1 MKAPKPPSSTAQS
14 LTKKLSLYFNAIA
27 LLIGILVFA
36 LSQAGLYWLEDEIN
50 KRNLQQTA
58 DFAVD
63 QFQQGA
69 SSPLIIGPN
78 ILAYDS
84 VQSLPKQ
91 FQQLS
96 QYPIGYN
103 DEITDDIA
111 HDLFFY
117 HSSFDLQ
124 GETKPL
130 FLTMEAEKVE
140 LSSDEWRYINFA
152 SLAIMILLYLAFD
165 FAISKLSK
173 RLVQPVNQLSQQLKS
188 AHRETSFSVPEGSA
202 LEFTELSNSLNK
214 YRNQNELLIKQEQ
227 SFAKYASHELR
238 TPLTVILGAT
248 KLLDKSTEPEFQLR
262 QRVRITKAA
271 TDMQHTIEALL
282 SLVKQEQTRENS
294 TSRKLVEKEIK
305 QILDEVS
312 PLATYKHLKVELK
325 IFAEPDIQPSPPV
338 LRMLLINLLQNA
350 INASDSG
357 IITLE
362 VWQSCIKVVD
372 QGHGL
377 NDSEQSKDGH
387 GLGLLIVDALCD
399 RYGWQLMLTSGE
411 ESGCIA
417 KLTFPNTGETRASD

>member
-1 MKAPKPPSSTAQS
+1 MKTSKALSSTAQS

-58 DFAVD
+58 DFAID
-63 QFQQGA
+63 RFQQGA
-69 SSPLIIGPN
+69 SSPLTIGPN

-84 VQSLPKQ
+84 TESLPKQ

-96 QYPIGYN
+96 QYPMGYN
-103 DEITDDIA
+103 DEITDEIA

-117 HSSFDLQ
+117 HASFDFE
-124 GETKPL
+124 GDTKPL
-130 FLTMEAEKVE
+130 FLTMEAETVE

-188 AHRETSFSVPEGSA
+188 AQRETNFSVPEGSA

-214 YRNQNELLIKQEQ
+214 YRNQNEILIKQEQ

-238 TPLTVILGAT
+238 TPLTVIQGAT
-248 KLLDKSTEPEFQLR
+248 KLLDKSADPEFQLR
-262 QRVRITKAA
+262 QRDRIAKAA

-294 TSRKLVEKEIK
+294 TSRKLTEKEIK
-305 QILDEVS
+305 LILEEVS
-312 PLATYKHLKVELK
+312 PLAKYKHLKVELK
-325 IFAEPDIQPSPPV
+325 LIAEPEIQPSPPV

-357 IITLE
+357 VITVE
-362 VWQSCIKVVD
+362 VWESCIKVVD
-372 QGHGL
+372 QGRGL

-387 GLGLLIVDALCD
+387 GLGLLIVDALCE
-399 RYGWQLMLTSGE
+399 RYEWQLMLTSGK

-417 KLTFPNTGETRASD
+417 KLAFPNKDETEIS